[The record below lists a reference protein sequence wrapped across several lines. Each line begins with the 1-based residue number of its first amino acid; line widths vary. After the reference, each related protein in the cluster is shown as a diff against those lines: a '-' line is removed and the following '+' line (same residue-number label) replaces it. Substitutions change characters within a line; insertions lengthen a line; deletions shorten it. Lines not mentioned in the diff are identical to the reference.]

1 MSILVNKDDN
11 PCASW
16 LTILFTLIKLYVHIE
31 DVAIV
36 ACSYVMCI
44 REVMSIVLN
53 EDDNP
58 LLVDNFLNIS

>member
-1 MSILVNKDDN
+1 MNKDDN
-11 PCASW
+11 PRASW

-36 ACSYVMCI
+36 TCSYVMCI

-58 LLVDNFLNIS
+58 LAY

>member
-1 MSILVNKDDN
+1 MNKDDN

-31 DVAIV
+31 DVAV
-36 ACSYVMCI
+36 VVTCSYVMCI

-58 LLVDNFLNIS
+58 LLIDNFLNNS